1 MDFFQSLTAARVIF
15 VLGIL
20 NFVLIVL
27 ILSSCRCVSG
37 SSIGGRLMKQRF
49 YKRFF
54 AKHCYLWYVLCPSVV
69 VHAFFAIMF
78 MGWPG

>member
-37 SSIGGRLMKQRF
+37 SRIGGRLMKQRF
-49 YKRFF
+49 YKRCF
-54 AKHCYLWYVLCPSVV
+54 AKHCYLWYVLCSSVV
-69 VHAFFAIMF
+69 IHAFFAIMF

>member
-15 VLGIL
+15 ILGIL
-20 NFVLIVL
+20 NFVLVVL
-27 ILSSCRCVSG
+27 LLSSCRCILG
-37 SSIGGRLMKQRF
+37 SRIGGRLMKRRF
-49 YKRFF
+49 YKRLS
-54 AKHCYLWYVLCPSVV
+54 AKHCYLWYILCPSVV

>member
-1 MDFFQSLTAARVIF
+1 MDFFQSVTAARVILA
-15 VLGIL
+15 LGIL

-27 ILSSCRCVSG
+27 MFSSCRCVLG
-37 SSIGGRLMKQRF
+37 SRIGGRLMKHRF
-49 YKRFF
+49 YKRFTT
-54 AKHCYLWYVLCPSVV
+54 KHCYLWYILCPSVV